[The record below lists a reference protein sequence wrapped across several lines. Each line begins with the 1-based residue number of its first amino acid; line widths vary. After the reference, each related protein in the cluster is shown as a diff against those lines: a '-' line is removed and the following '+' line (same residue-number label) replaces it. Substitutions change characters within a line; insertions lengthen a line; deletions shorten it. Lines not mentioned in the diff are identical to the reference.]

1 MQDDFTEREIDN
13 LTDIRSQLFDLKKT
27 LDRFTSEVESL
38 STELDDETTV
48 KLPSLNIPTFDGEPT
63 KWKTYWQKF
72 EATIHN
78 SNKLDNQL
86 RTQYLLKSL
95 TTQKAKDAIAALKAR
110 FDRPQVIH
118 RAHVR
123 ALLTVSPVQNG
134 TSTELRQLH
143 DTLQHHL
150 RSLKAMDKL
159 DIEHFMTAL
168 GESKLD
174 PLQQQQ
180 QQQQQDLFAIRQ

>member
-1 MQDDFTEREIDN
+1 MQDDLTEREIDD

-63 KWKTYWQKF
+63 KWKTYWQQF

-86 RTQYLLKSL
+86 WTQYLLKSL
-95 TTQKAKDAIAALKAR
+95 TTQKAKDAIAALKAH

-118 RAHVR
+118 
-123 ALLTVSPVQNG
+123 
-134 TSTELRQLH
+134 
-143 DTLQHHL
+143 
-150 RSLKAMDKL
+150 
-159 DIEHFMTAL
+159 
-168 GESKLD
+168 
-174 PLQQQQ
+174 
-180 QQQQQDLFAIRQ
+180 